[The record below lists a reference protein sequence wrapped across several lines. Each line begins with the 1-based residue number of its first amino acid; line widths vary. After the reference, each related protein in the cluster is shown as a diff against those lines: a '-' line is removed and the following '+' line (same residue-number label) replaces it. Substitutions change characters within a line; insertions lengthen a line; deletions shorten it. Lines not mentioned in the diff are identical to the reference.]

1 MIPTTMPFR
10 FYLGAVILT
19 LALLGGC
26 SRPPAQS
33 ESGTT
38 AQKLPFQETAR
49 TSGIAPSRTF
59 VPSTS
64 KLPEGT
70 PIPVRLRTAVSS
82 ESAHAGDTFSAV
94 LDEPVVIDGQTILAA
109 GTPATGRVLEAK
121 ASTSGGVNLLERT
134 PEPGYLRIVLVSLEV
149 GDKPVMI
156 ETSSIFVK
164 GGARER
170 TAASGAA
177 SGEAQRE
184 IEDVVFGVDRH
195 LSFRLAQKID
205 LQ

>member
-1 MIPTTMPFR
+1 MRAR
-10 FYLGAVILT
+10 FYRGAVILT

-33 ESGTT
+33 DSGATP
-38 AQKLPFQETAR
+38 AQKMPFEGTAR
-49 TSGIAPSRTF
+49 TTGISPSRSF

-82 ESAHAGDTFSAV
+82 ESSHPGDTFSAI
-94 LDEPVVIDGQTILAA
+94 LDEPVVIDGQTILTA
-109 GTPATGRVLEAK
+109 GTLATGRVLEAK
-121 ASTSGGVNLLERT
+121 ASTSAGVNLFEGA

-149 GDKPVMI
+149 GDKLVMI
-156 ETSSIFVK
+156 ETSSIFAK
-164 GGARER
+164 GGSRER
-170 TAASGAA
+170 NAAGGGAA
-177 SGEAQRE
+177 GEAQRE
-184 IEDVVFGVDRH
+184 MEDVVFGVDRH

>member
-1 MIPTTMPFR
+1 MPPR

-19 LALLGGC
+19 LSLLGGC

-33 ESGTT
+33 ESGSTT
-38 AQKLPFQETAR
+38 AQKLPFDGTAR
-49 TSGIAPSRTF
+49 TSGIAPSRSF
-59 VPSTS
+59 VPSAS

-70 PIPVRLRTAVSS
+70 PLPVRLRTAVSS
-82 ESAHAGDTFSAV
+82 ESSHAGDTFSAV

-109 GTPATGRVLEAK
+109 GTLATGRVLEAK
-121 ASTSGGVNLLERT
+121 ASSSGGVNLLERT

-164 GGARER
+164 GGSRER
-170 TAASGAA
+170 NAASGTA
-177 SGEAQRE
+177 SAEGQRE
-184 IEDVVFGVDRH
+184 IEDVMFGVDRH